1 MRPRGVLAAAICL
14 TVTTAAAAWVVS
26 VQPERG
32 LRARV
37 FRSHAFDGLPLLE
50 RDEREPAIETLATHA
65 GIPAGEPF
73 GIQWLGWVYAPE
85 SGRYAFDLS
94 VDDGAEVWFG
104 DRLVVEVKGPPG
116 IYRRHGFVEMTA
128 GLHPVE
134 IRYRQ
139 FLGERRFS
147 FRWSRPNDRGVLA
160 GPIFILPSD
169 PTPSALIVDAGRWLP
184 LAVALSWSALI
195 LGVLTLGFITA
206 ARLQASVRELL
217 TGRRVIAW
225 AIPLLLMTAGLSW
238 GSYPWRA
245 WHPDEV
251 LPGDVMDAVQ
261 QRFSGGWF
269 ELYPPV
275 QYLLDALVFSPLF
288 AADRAEGLSL
298 AQPEVLGALH
308 VGMRVIS
315 LVMALLTLLVIYEVG
330 RESLGRLRAAIAVFI
345 AGTGQCFV
353 YYAKAANVDMPYV
366 FWVTTAT
373 LFFVRA
379 AKYGHV
385 RDHVALGVTAALAI
399 TTKDQAYGYFA
410 GPALALVYLR
420 LREQR
425 GHGAGE
431 WVRRTAVDRRLL
443 GGAAAALVVLVLG
456 YGLPWNHTGFRA
468 HVEQATGFRM
478 QGFRLFDAGPS
489 GQLGLLGYSAQLLPW
504 TFGVVATA
512 LAVAGAVMAARRY
525 RRFRWLW
532 LLAVPATSYY
542 ATVIMYVG
550 YTYDRFLLGWALPV
564 SLFAA
569 AGAGLLSRLPAPARR
584 TVAAVGAL
592 AAIVPAAALDA
603 EMQFG
608 SRARLEAFL
617 EAHAPRDPFVVA
629 VGSPL
634 YLPRLSSFRYQI
646 LNQADD
652 SLTEWNADLI
662 LLNEEWVARVPHP
675 PGFVQALLRSGGYED
690 VYRDLRS
697 PMPWWMRITAGV
709 PTGDGTNL
717 LKISPSFTV
726 WSRRATE

>member
-1 MRPRGVLAAAICL
+1 VRARGVLAAAIGLL
-14 TVTTAAAAWVVS
+14 TAATAAAAWVVS

-50 RDEREPAIETLATHA
+50 RDERDLAIETLAARA

-104 DRLVVEVKGPPG
+104 DRLVVEVKEPPG
-116 IYRRHGFVEMTA
+116 IYRRHGFVEMTS

-147 FRWSRPNDRGVLA
+147 FRWSRPSDRRLLA
-160 GPIFILPSD
+160 GPIFIPPSD
-169 PTPSALIVDAGRWLP
+169 PAPSTLIVDAGRWLP
-184 LAVALSWSALI
+184 LAVALGWSTLI
-195 LGVLTLGFITA
+195 LGVLATGFVTA
-206 ARLQASVRELL
+206 ARLQASVRELR
-217 TGRRVIAW
+217 TGRRAIAG
-225 AIPLLLMTAGLSW
+225 AIPLLLITAGLTW

-261 QRFSGGWF
+261 HRFSGGWF

-275 QYLLDALVFSPLF
+275 QYVVHALVFGPLF
-288 AADRAEGLSL
+288 AADRAGAVSL
-298 AQPEVLGALH
+298 AQPEVLGSFH

-315 LVMALLTLLVIYEVG
+315 VVMALLTLLVIYEVG
-330 RESLGRLRAAIAVFI
+330 RETLGRSRAAIAVFV

-366 FWVTTAT
+366 FWVTAAT
-373 LFFVRA
+373 LFFLRA
-379 AKYGHV
+379 ARYGRM
-385 RDHVALGVTAALAI
+385 RDHVALGVTAALAV

-410 GPALALVYLR
+410 GPALALIYVR
-420 LREQR
+420 LREYR
-425 GHGAGE
+425 RFAADR
-431 WVRRTAVDRRLL
+431 WVRSTLFDRRLWA
-443 GGAAAALVVLVLG
+443 GAAAALVVLVLG
-456 YGLPWNHTGFRA
+456 YGLPWNHAGFRA

-478 QGFRLFDAGPS
+478 QGFRLFDGGPA

-504 TFGVVATA
+504 TFGVVTTV
-512 LAVAGAVMAARRY
+512 LAITGAVMAARRH

-532 LLAVPATSYY
+532 LLTVPAASYY

-569 AGAGLLSRLPAPARR
+569 AGSGVLSRLPASARR
-584 TVAAVGAL
+584 AVAAACAL
-592 AAIVPAAALDA
+592 AAVVPAAALDA

-617 EAHAPRDPFVVA
+617 EAHVSRDPFVVA

-634 YLPRLSSFRYQI
+634 YLPRLSSLRYQI

-652 SLTEWNADLI
+652 SLIEWNADLI

-675 PGFVQALLRSGGYED
+675 PGSVQALLRSGGYRD
-690 VYRDLRS
+690 VHHDLRS
-697 PMPWWMRITAGV
+697 PLPWWMRLTAGV
-709 PTGDGTNL
+709 PPDDGTNL

-726 WSRRATE
+726 WSLEE